1 MTDVFSNF
9 FCHTNLKVV
18 TIAEEK
24 SLFNLLAFIK
34 VVIKNFD
41 LLKGVSYT
49 VELTIVQITG
59 LTFDSSTKFFEIAP
73 VIDA

>member
-41 LLKGVSYT
+41 LLK
-49 VELTIVQITG
+49 
-59 LTFDSSTKFFEIAP
+59 
-73 VIDA
+73 